1 MSIQIPQFDPLTI
14 PVIERFHH
22 LPAVSSSRLHPQ
34 ALQTRF
40 QFPPPWQPEIV
51 QEAAFTQRK
60 PQAAA
65 VLIALVMREQPY
77 VLLTQRA
84 SHLSTHSGQ
93 IAFPGGK
100 KDESDL
106 DIIHTAKREAFE
118 EIGLNI
124 NSVKVIGRLPQY
136 ITGTQFY
143 VTPVVAYLEGE
154 IQLQA
159 NPQEVDDIFEVPLS
173 FLMNPANHQ
182 LHQYVWQNNIR
193 KWYSMP
199 YDEPYN
205 NSFKHRFIW
214 GATAGMLR
222 NLYHFLIA

>member
-1 MSIQIPQFDPLTI
+1 MSIQIPHFDPLTI

-22 LPAVSSSRLHPQ
+22 LPAVPGAKLQAQ

-40 QFPPPWQPEIV
+40 QFPPQWQPEIV

-65 VLIALVMREQPY
+65 VLIAIVMREQPY

-118 EIGLNI
+118 EVGLNI
-124 NSVKVIGRLPQY
+124 NSIQVIGTLPQY

-143 VTPVVAYLEGE
+143 VTPVVAYLEGT

-182 LHQYVWQNNIR
+182 LHQYEWLGNTR

-199 YDEPYN
+199 YDEPHHHG
-205 NSFKHRFIW
+205 FKHRFIW

>member
-1 MSIQIPQFDPLTI
+1 MSIQIPHFDPLTI

-34 ALQTRF
+34 AIQTRF
-40 QFPPPWQPEIV
+40 QFPPQWQPEIV

-106 DIIHTAKREAFE
+106 DIIHTAKRESFE

-124 NSVKVIGRLPQY
+124 NSIQVIGTLPQY

-154 IQLQA
+154 IQLKA

-182 LHQYVWQNNIR
+182 LHQYVWQGNHR

-199 YDEPYN
+199 YDEPYH